1 MPPDAL
7 EQPPAH
13 IICVDCLGRCG
24 MLTYPP
30 EGGFQEGDVIAYRCE
45 DCMDRWDIVW
55 ETVE

>member
-1 MPPDAL
+1 MHPDAPD
-7 EQPPAH
+7 QPPAH
-13 IICVDCLGRCG
+13 ITCVDCLGRCW

-30 EGGFQEGDVIAYRCE
+30 EDGFQEGDVVAYRCE

>member
-1 MPPDAL
+1 
-7 EQPPAH
+7 
-13 IICVDCLGRCG
+13 